1 MADAAVTTNGANVLA
16 ADPIDL
22 EPGSPEWLREVTAS
36 KVPAIL
42 GLSPWESRFSLFYRM
57 AGAVPEEPQ
66 TPEQAR
72 GHYMEDGIAR
82 YVADQYG
89 LELAPGG
96 CWRNRARPWQ
106 CASPDRLAGFGWHW
120 DPARPGDEH
129 TPPGIV
135 CTADAVVEVKTAA
148 DFELWGPDGTDEIPA
163 HYRAQAVWQCDTL
176 GVPVCYMG
184 VLLPYLELRSYVIRP
199 AAGEAE
205 FIREQCLAFL
215 DTLTA
220 GEPPDVDATDATWST
235 LRALHPDIGGDVDVP
250 PELAAGYA
258 QSLLDLKTA
267 KAEYALRRNLLAEHM
282 GSARRARLAERTV
295 AIRQPGPTGIP
306 YVKPA
311 PDRALWAVLLEES
324 TSNGNA

>member
-1 MADAAVTTNGANVLA
+1 MLA

-22 EPGSPEWLREVTAS
+22 EPGSPEWLRELTAS

-57 AGAVPEEPQ
+57 AGAVAEQPDTPQ
-66 TPEQAR
+66 PAR
-72 GHYMEDGIAR
+72 GHYLEDGICR

-89 LELAPGG
+89 LTLAPGR
-96 CWRNRARPWQ
+96 CWRNHARPWQ
-106 CASPDRLAGFGWHW
+106 CASPDRLVV
-120 DPARPGDEH
+120 DPTTMDRIPWGRSVYDSAS
-129 TPPGIV
+129 
-135 CTADAVVEVKTAA
+135 AVVEVKTAA

-205 FIREQCLAFL
+205 FIREQCLEFL
-215 DTLTA
+215 ATLA
-220 GEPPDVDATDATWST
+220 DGDPPDVDATDATWST
-235 LRALHPDIGGDVDVP
+235 LRALHPDIGGDTDVP
-250 PELAAGYA
+250 PELATDYA
-258 QSLLDLKTA
+258 RSLLDLKA
-267 KAEYALRRNLLAEHM
+267 ARAEHALRRNLLADHM
-282 GSARRARLAERTV
+282 GSARRARLDGRTV

-311 PDRALWAVLLEES
+311 PDRTLWAVLTEES
-324 TSNGNA
+324 TNA